1 MASILNS
8 LLYFLRSLDM
18 TFLRLDY
25 MVSLTCCPFFR
36 GKFRFSEIEAE
47 LDRRMSELRAKMLGD
62 LAMQSS
68 QSEWEGGEDGP
79 KCPKCGAKLEGKGK
93 KKRKL
98 QTTGGREVEIERE
111 YGVCPACGAGIFP
124 PG

>member
-1 MASILNS
+1 MKGDEAGKQWQGMSEEIIAG
-8 LLYFLRSLDM
+8 M
-18 TFLRLDY
+18 TEWRKQR
-25 MVSLTCCPFFR
+25 PNA
-36 GKFRFSEIEAE
+36 RFSEIEAE
-47 LDRRMSELRAKMLGD
+47 LDRQMSELRAKMLGD

-68 QSEWEGGEDGP
+68 QSEWESGEDGP
-79 KCPKCGAKLEGKGK
+79 KCPKCGAQLVGKGK